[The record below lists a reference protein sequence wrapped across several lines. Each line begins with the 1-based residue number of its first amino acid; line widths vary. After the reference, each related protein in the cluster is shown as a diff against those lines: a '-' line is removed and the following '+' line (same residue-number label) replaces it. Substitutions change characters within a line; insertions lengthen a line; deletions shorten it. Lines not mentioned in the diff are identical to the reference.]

1 MNRTSLWHAGPT
13 LGLCIAVTACGWLHQ
28 GPGDRDIDRVVRQA
42 LDTSSLSSVN
52 ALAGDPLPTSAS
64 VVSVRPDDDCE
75 QMPSTAGN
83 QTFICRVSIVLQPDG
98 VGDRGDTLHVRLQF
112 TKSIDGRWQ
121 TSNIDRALAIGAA
134 KALLEKVNRATPRVS
149 YTL

>member
-1 MNRTSLWHAGPT
+1 MNRTSLWRAGPT
-13 LGLCIAVTACGWLHQ
+13 LALCIAVTACGWLHQ

-42 LDTSSLSSVN
+42 LDASNLGSVN

-64 VVSVRPDDDCE
+64 VVSVRPDGDCE
-75 QMPSTAGN
+75 QMPSTAGS
-83 QTFICRVSIVLQPDG
+83 QRFICRVSIALQPDQ
-98 VGDRGDTLHVRLQF
+98 VGDRGDTLHVQLQF
-112 TKSIDGRWQ
+112 TKGVDGRWQ

-134 KALLEKVNRATPRVS
+134 KALVDRVNRATPRVS